1 MKAIISIAALAM
13 TFANVLAQELRGGP
27 AVSTCLTFYRINLF
41 AFSAPNKLSLHL
53 FPPPISH
60 FSRLDSLRWWVST
73 IDIILT
79 PQVLSDVTT
88 TDAGSE
94 GRDWHPIDILEENDK
109 TKFVVEGHKH
119 YPKTKVVAGTHKAD
133 FLNNVN
139 GQPYGNGND
148 ENSPFSM
155 YGDCMRSGGADQDVI
170 DDAVDCL
177 VEAWNDVPDGTYC
190 NMLSEVGFCS
200 AVSNCNPFCCGL
212 TSQKKICDD
221 AFDALVD
228 RIIFHDGCSED
239 DCWPPY
245 DNGNNE
251 NCPEEHPCTNDFGI
265 PFGDCMQSEGKDQDV
280 IDDVVDCLVEAW
292 DDVPIGTNC
301 HFQTFSEIGFCDAV
315 FNCEPQDDAS
325 VCAGELLALSRCI
338 IFHGGCDST
347 DFTSEDV
354 CWDVS
359 SSSKGRGW
367 YPKTKMIS
375 DIVKENG
382 EINLVSEGHNWYH
395 KTKPIAD
402 ILKQNNN
409 TKLSGEGGHSY
420 HPKTKL
426 IADEDCPEQF
436 PCNDFGIRLGDC
448 LLSLD
453 SEEKIDYAYDCIDE
467 AWYRV
472 PVGTDCDS
480 FNDIEWYSKGA
491 AGFCS
496 EVLHCGV
503 IHSTQG
509 GYDSPGSCPDEV
521 LAAAR
526 CLIFHGGCNSANFAS
541 EGACGYVPDQESLL
555 TIKPSE
561 NNT

>member
-53 FPPPISH
+53 FPPPICH

-79 PQVLSDVTT
+79 PQVLSDVMT

-119 YPKTKVVAGTHKAD
+119 YP
-133 FLNNVN
+133 N
-139 GQPYGNGND
+139 
-148 ENSPFSM
+148 
-155 YGDCMRSGGADQDVI
+155 
-170 DDAVDCL
+170 
-177 VEAWNDVPDGTYC
+177 
-190 NMLSEVGFCS
+190 
-200 AVSNCNPFCCGL
+200 
-212 TSQKKICDD
+212 
-221 AFDALVD
+221 
-228 RIIFHDGCSED
+228 DGCSED

-265 PFGDCMQSEGKDQDV
+265 PFGDCMRSEGKDQDV

-292 DDVPIGTNC
+292 DDVPNGTNC

-541 EGACGYVPDQESLL
+541 EGACGYVHHQ
-555 TIKPSE
+555 TVRK
-561 NNT
+561 